1 MIKFK
6 YFFGTDKRS
15 VGFLNTVYNQNNNV
29 KVVTLPPVQTGR
41 GRKYTPNPVQ
51 TFCEYNNISFIYYD
65 DNAIYNDMEYGIV
78 ASFSKIFTD
87 KFLTTNSD
95 LFNIHLSLLPKYK
108 GPTPVETAIL
118 NLNNESG
125 YTVFKINND
134 VDTGDIIF
142 QKTLNIHNKYATE
155 IYEEVNQSFN
165 KEYKDIDFYKEGYIQ
180 DNLLSNTQKYY
191 KDDFDINNLTIE
203 DAKTKIRAF
212 DYLGP
217 AYLKYHKINLKILNY
232 SEKEVGSSIELRNGM
247 LYPLYVIP
255 EGKRKMLFEDY
266 IRGIK

>member
-1 MIKFK
+1 MKK
-6 YFFGTDKRS
+6 K
-15 VGFLNTVYNQNNNV
+15 
-29 KVVTLPPVQTGR
+29 
-41 GRKYTPNPVQ
+41 
-51 TFCEYNNISFIYYD
+51 NI
-65 DNAIYNDMEYGIV
+65 
-78 ASFSKIFTD
+78 
-87 KFLTTNSD
+87 
-95 LFNIHLSLLPKYK
+95 
-108 GPTPVETAIL
+108 AIL
-118 NLNNESG
+118 NLENESG

-134 VDTGDIIF
+134 VDAGDIIF

-165 KEYKDIDFYKEGYIQ
+165 KEYKDIDFYKKGYVQ
-180 DNLLSNTQKYY
+180 DNLSSNTQKYF
-191 KDDFDINNLTIE
+191 KDDFDINNLAIE

-217 AYLKYHKINLKILNY
+217 AYLKYNEINLKILNY

-266 IRGIK
+266 IRGIKW